1 MLDAG
6 FFVGQRF
13 ELIDGDLIDK
23 MGQNPQHASSIGRVS
38 RRLTSLCGMDT
49 VLVQVPIEA
58 SVADSNRS
66 LPEPDVAVLR
76 ELKADYDVRH
86 PRGDET
92 LLVVEIAETTV
103 AFDLSRK
110 AILYARAGVPEYW
123 VLDLVRR
130 VLVVHRQ
137 SDGSQFKL
145 IQIHTEDEM
154 VSMEGRPEAVKVKD
168 LLPAH

>member
-1 MLDAG
+1 
-6 FFVGQRF
+6 
-13 ELIDGDLIDK
+13 
-23 MGQNPQHASSIGRVS
+23 
-38 RRLTSLCGMDT
+38 
-49 VLVQVPIEA
+49 
-58 SVADSNRS
+58 
-66 LPEPDVAVLR
+66 
-76 ELKADYDVRH
+76 LKADYDVRH